1 VKTIMT
7 ATLVGIAILTGAS
20 VLCQQE
26 AVIVLDGATI
36 IDGTGAGP
44 CADCRLVIRGN
55 RIEAMGPSSGIQ
67 TPAGAS
73 TINLRGFFVLPGLID
88 HHFHIENDPNLA
100 LKQLAYG
107 ITAFRDPG
115 QWIEQFDPLKE
126 MMRKNHL
133 PGPRMSL
140 TGPHFDGPG
149 PAYPKDSRVI
159 LGPLEARRWTEQ
171 VIDQGATAIKVYFRL
186 SLDLIKTV
194 IDTAHARGVP
204 VTGHLE
210 IVDAAEAIRLGLD
223 GLEHITSFGVA
234 LAPLRQGE
242 VYRQPILA
250 DNSARREG
258 RYRMWAELDFST
270 PQAKA
275 LLALISER
283 RTFVDPTLAVFERR
297 EGLPLSTSA
306 QVTAVKG
313 FKNMMR
319 FVKILHDAGARV
331 VVGSHTAVPF
341 AERGRAFFRETEL
354 LVDCGLTPIE
364 VIRAATQ
371 RGAEFLGR
379 EHELGTLKPS
389 MLADLIVVEGN
400 PAADIRALRNVRR
413 VMVDGK
419 WIPTREYEGY

>member
-1 VKTIMT
+1 VKI
-7 ATLVGIAILTGAS
+7 TLNSILVVVAIFGGPS
-20 VLCQQE
+20 VLYQQE
-26 AVIVLDGATI
+26 AAIVLDGATI
-36 IDGTGAGP
+36 IDGTGARP
-44 CADCRLVIRGN
+44 CEGCRLVIRGK
-55 RIEAMGPSSGIQ
+55 RIEAVGPASGIQ
-67 TPAGAS
+67 APPGAS
-73 TINLRGFFVLPGLID
+73 TIDLRGFFVLPGLID

-100 LKQLAYG
+100 LKQLAFG
-107 ITAFRDPG
+107 ITTFRDPG
-115 QWIEQFDPLKE
+115 QWIEQFESLKE
-126 MMRKNHL
+126 MMRKGNL

-140 TGPHFDGPG
+140 TGPHLDGPG

-159 LGPLEARRWTEQ
+159 LGPLEARLWTEQ
-171 VIDQGATAIKVYFRL
+171 VITQGATAIKVYFRL
-186 SLDLIKTV
+186 PLDLIKTV
-194 IDTAHARGVP
+194 IDAAHARGVP

-223 GLEHITSFGVA
+223 GLEHVTSFGVA

-242 VYRQPILA
+242 VYRQAILA

-258 RYRMWAELDFST
+258 RYRMWAELDFSS

-297 EGLPLSTSA
+297 EGSPSTSA
-306 QVTAVKG
+306 QITAVQG

-354 LVDCGLTPIE
+354 LVECGLTPME
-364 VIRAATQ
+364 VIRAATG
-371 RGAEFLGR
+371 RAAEFLRR
-379 EHELGTLKPS
+379 EHELGTLKPA

-419 WIPTREYEGY
+419 WIPTRE

>member
-1 VKTIMT
+1 MKI
-7 ATLVGIAILTGAS
+7 TLNSIFLLAAIFGNAS
-20 VLCQQE
+20 VLYRQE
-26 AVIVLDGATI
+26 SAIVLDGATI
-36 IDGTGAGP
+36 IDGTGARP
-44 CADCRLVIRGN
+44 CVDCRLVIRGN
-55 RIEAMGPSSGIQ
+55 RIEAVGPSSGIQ
-67 TPAGAS
+67 PPPGAS
-73 TINLRGFFVLPGLID
+73 TIDLRGFFVLPGLID

-115 QWIEQFDPLKE
+115 QWIEQFESLKE
-126 MMRKNHL
+126 MMRKYNL

-140 TGPHFDGPG
+140 TGPHLDGPG

-159 LGPLEARRWTEQ
+159 LGPLEARRWTEE
-171 VIDQGATAIKVYFRL
+171 VIAQGATAIKVYFRL
-186 SLDLIKTV
+186 PLDLIKTV
-194 IDTAHARGVP
+194 IETAHARGVP

-210 IVDAAEAIRLGLD
+210 IVDAAEAIRMGLD

-242 VYRQPILA
+242 VYRQAILA

-258 RYRMWAELDFST
+258 RYRMWAELDFSGL
-270 PQAKA
+270 QAKA

-297 EGLPLSTSA
+297 EGSPSTSA

-313 FKNMMR
+313 FKNMMS
-319 FVKILHDAGARV
+319 FVKTLHDAGARV
-331 VVGSHTAVPF
+331 VVGSHTSVPF

-354 LVDCGLTPIE
+354 LVECGLTPME

-371 RGAEFLGR
+371 RGAEFLRR
-379 EHELGTLKPS
+379 EHELGTLKPA